1 MTTCGKRLNTFR
13 ELIVSLDAGISI
25 PAVVYEPSGIDVGAT
40 LILAHGAGAGQ
51 RSPFMTSFAKAL
63 AAQGLDTVTFDFPY
77 IEAHRRLPDRR
88 PILESCY
95 RKVID
100 TIQRS
105 VPNPFLF
112 IGGKSMGGRI
122 ATHVAAMNPEEPI
135 HGVVLLGYPLH
146 PPGRPDDRR
155 DAHLSS
161 VGRPMLFVQGN
172 RDTFG
177 SPAELAPILAALSP
191 PSTLHEVANGDH
203 SFKVGRLRAAEQAA
217 IYDEIQRTIA
227 EWIRQTT
234 DRLRDAR

>member
-1 MTTCGKRLNTFR
+1 VRQTLDTLR
-13 ELIVSLDAGISI
+13 ELIVSLDAGIRV
-25 PAVVYEPSGIDVGAT
+25 PALVYAPSGTEVGAT

-51 RSPFMTSFAKAL
+51 RSPFMTGFAKAL
-63 AAQGLDTVTFDFPY
+63 AARGLETVTFDFPY

-100 TIQRS
+100 TVRRS

-122 ATHVAAMNPEEPI
+122 ATHVAAMNPAEPI

-155 DAHLSS
+155 DAHLPS
-161 VGRPMLFVQGN
+161 VGRPLLFVQGS
-172 RDTFG
+172 RDAFG
-177 SPAELAPILAALSP
+177 SPAELAPILAALRP
-191 PSTLHEVANGDH
+191 PATLHEVANGDH
-203 SFKVGRLRAAEQAA
+203 TFKVGRLGTAEQSA
-217 IYDEIQRTIA
+217 IYDEIQGTIV
-227 EWIRQTT
+227 EWIQQTT